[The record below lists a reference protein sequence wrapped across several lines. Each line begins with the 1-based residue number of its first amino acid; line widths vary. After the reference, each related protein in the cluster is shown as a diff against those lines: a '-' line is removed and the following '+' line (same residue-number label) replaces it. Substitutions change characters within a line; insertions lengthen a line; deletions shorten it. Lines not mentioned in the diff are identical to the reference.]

1 MLKTMFGSHDPRLKG
16 SESVSD
22 SESDDVFTECVTD
35 YILGAPLYT
44 KTVFENTI
52 LEKYLC
58 DFRRLIPN
66 IQNWAYN
73 RKVDAKHVDGIYRN
87 LKAMTAPHLMG
98 SIKLVRDKATNSLT
112 LLDGQHR
119 VLALK
124 KYMEDDLLHAS
135 IDVEVD
141 VYNVEDITRDDIE
154 IQEFFMKANN
164 NKNVT
169 INDIPETRVIEI
181 IDKMIELWPRNI
193 KTRDDRGAYRP
204 NITKRELYNA
214 MKDHFI
220 ATPSLTNQTTA
231 QILKK
236 IVNINLELRMK
247 PLQDLFGRE
256 APAKKKL
263 TSYDRAVKHGFFLNL
278 DCNYDLHTWLAMIK

>member
-1 MLKTMFGSHDPRLKG
+1 
-16 SESVSD
+16 
-22 SESDDVFTECVTD
+22 
-35 YILGAPLYT
+35 LGAPLYT